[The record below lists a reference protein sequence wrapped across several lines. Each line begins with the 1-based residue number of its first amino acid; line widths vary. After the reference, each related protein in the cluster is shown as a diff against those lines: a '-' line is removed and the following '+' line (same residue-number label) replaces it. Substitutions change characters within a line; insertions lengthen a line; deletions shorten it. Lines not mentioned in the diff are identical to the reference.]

1 MSYLPLLVAIPIL
14 MADGL
19 IEVGFVGSMVGFL
32 HDRAGKFFTIDA
44 PNGTFDLHGK
54 PKGILVDQ
62 GHTSNGAAGTAVV
75 LVGILGLLVI
85 FSERRRAR
93 KVSGVVLSIPNGPF
107 KMQTS
112 SPFTNSMLTNTS
124 QSSSAGHSGLFI
136 FWVVMTVL
144 SAMLTLA
151 ALIYTFVLTAQ
162 TDDQTID
169 LAVAAAN
176 AQPLMY
182 PLDNWTPENWFI
194 AVLELP
200 LAHDSDRSKI
210 RNNLRLM
217 RGWRWN
223 LIPLFILG
231 LTVASLAV
239 WELVGGRR
247 WKEGDSREKFRH
259 STQSGY

>member
-1 MSYLPLLVAIPIL
+1 MV
-14 MADGL
+14 DGL
-19 IEVGFVGSMVGFL
+19 IEVGFIGSMVGFL

-54 PKGILVDQ
+54 PVGLLADQ
-62 GHTSNGAAGTAVV
+62 GHTSNGAAGTAIV
-75 LVGILGLLVI
+75 LVGILGLLTI
-85 FSERRRAR
+85 FLERRRAR
-93 KVSGVVLSIPNGPF
+93 KVSRDNPF
-107 KMQTS
+107 ENVKKSYISTGI
-112 SPFTNSMLTNTS
+112 LTNQP
-124 QSSSAGHSGLFI
+124 QSSTSGHSGLFI

-162 TDDQTID
+162 TDNQTID

-176 AQPLMY
+176 AEPLAY
-182 PLDNWTPENWFI
+182 PLDQWTPENWFI

-200 LAHDSDRSKI
+200 LAHESDRSKI
-210 RNNLRLM
+210 QNNLRLM

-223 LIPLFILG
+223 LIPLLILG
-231 LTVASLAV
+231 LTVAALAV

-247 WKEGDSREKFRH
+247 WKEGDSREKLRH

>member
-1 MSYLPLLVAIPIL
+1 MFISKPIL
-14 MADGL
+14 
-19 IEVGFVGSMVGFL
+19 
-32 HDRAGKFFTIDA
+32 
-44 PNGTFDLHGK
+44 
-54 PKGILVDQ
+54 
-62 GHTSNGAAGTAVV
+62 
-75 LVGILGLLVI
+75 
-85 FSERRRAR
+85 
-93 KVSGVVLSIPNGPF
+93 
-107 KMQTS
+107 
-112 SPFTNSMLTNTS
+112 TNKS

-231 LTVASLAV
+231 LTVACLAV
-239 WELVGGRR
+239 WELIGGRR

>member
-1 MSYLPLLVAIPIL
+1 MSYVPLLAVIPIL
-14 MADGL
+14 MVDGL

-54 PKGILVDQ
+54 PVGLLGDQ

-75 LVGILGLLVI
+75 LVGILGLLTI
-85 FSERRRAR
+85 FYEKRRAR
-93 KVSGVVLSIPNGPF
+93 KP
-107 KMQTS
+107 QT
-112 SPFTNSMLTNTS
+112 TA
-124 QSSSAGHSGLFI
+124 AGHSGLFI

-151 ALIYTFVLTAQ
+151 ALIYTFILTAQ

-176 AQPLMY
+176 AQPLAY
-182 PLDNWTPENWFI
+182 PLDKWTPENWFT

-200 LAHDSDRSKI
+200 LAHDSDRRKI
-210 RNNLRLM
+210 NQQLRLM

-223 LIPLFILG
+223 LIPLLSLG
-231 LTVASLAV
+231 VTVAILAV
-239 WELVGGRR
+239 IQLLRGRR
-247 WKEGDSREKFRH
+247 WREGDSREKLRH